1 MPIFKNDNAYFIFS
15 EYIANNFL
23 GMSSEFGNE
32 IENYRSIVQENGAIS
47 ALIKLVEDSST
58 KSEII
63 RNRVLDPSITENV
76 SERN

>member
-1 MPIFKNDNAYFIFS
+1 
-15 EYIANNFL
+15 
-23 GMSSEFGNE
+23 MSSEFGDE

-58 KSEII
+58 KSEKI

-76 SERN
+76 SEINGKFSKKCLTCVFPFYR

>member
-1 MPIFKNDNAYFIFS
+1 MNTYLFHFS
-15 EYIANNFL
+15 EYIAKNFL

-58 KSEII
+58 KSEKI

-76 SERN
+76 SEENYNSS

>member
-1 MPIFKNDNAYFIFS
+1 
-15 EYIANNFL
+15 
-23 GMSSEFGNE
+23 MSSEFGNE

-58 KSEII
+58 KSEKI

-76 SERN
+76 SEKKIVNFSKNVSLIFSPFYR

>member
-1 MPIFKNDNAYFIFS
+1 
-15 EYIANNFL
+15 
-23 GMSSEFGNE
+23 MSSEFGNE

-58 KSEII
+58 KSEKI

-76 SERN
+76 SEEINCKNFLKMFHYFSPLL

>member
-1 MPIFKNDNAYFIFS
+1 
-15 EYIANNFL
+15 
-23 GMSSEFGNE
+23 MSSEFENE

-58 KSEII
+58 KSEKI

-76 SERN
+76 SEEINCKNFLKMFRYFFLPFIDD

>member
-1 MPIFKNDNAYFIFS
+1 
-15 EYIANNFL
+15 
-23 GMSSEFGNE
+23 MSSEFGNE

-58 KSEII
+58 KSEKI

-76 SERN
+76 SEKYSDMLNMKALVGI

>member
-1 MPIFKNDNAYFIFS
+1 
-15 EYIANNFL
+15 
-23 GMSSEFGNE
+23 MSSEFGNE